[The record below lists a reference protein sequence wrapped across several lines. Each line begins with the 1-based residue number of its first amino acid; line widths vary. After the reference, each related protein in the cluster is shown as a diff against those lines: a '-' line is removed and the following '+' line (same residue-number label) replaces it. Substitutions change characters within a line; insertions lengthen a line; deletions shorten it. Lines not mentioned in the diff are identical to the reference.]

1 MKEKSHYKNRQYVR
15 FTPESGHGRCK
26 NAAIV
31 AGDELGKIVF
41 SGAKVRKLSM
51 HTHLVPLAAFCSYSL
66 PRRPK
71 IIAHSRHSHELI
83 K

>member
-1 MKEKSHYKNRQYVR
+1 MSALGQKQTFS
-15 FTPESGHGRCK
+15 TAIGCK

-51 HTHLVPLAAFCSYSL
+51 QTHLVPLAAFCSYSL

-71 IIAHSRHSHELI
+71 IIAHSLPD
-83 K
+83 